1 VKQIK
6 EILVNK
12 MMKIAKFFLLSVGL
26 FFAAS
31 AQAIL
36 PIQHWTTAQGVRVYF
51 VEAPTIPMLDV
62 QIDFDAGNRF
72 DKKEKAGVSDL
83 ANAMLG
89 KGIAAHGSSAGL
101 NESQIAEGFANL
113 GALRGGSASEDRAS
127 ITLRT
132 LSSEPERVEALSL
145 LAQLVAYPSFPEN
158 VLSREKERLMQAIKE
173 AETKPETIANKAFSS
188 LLYGNHPYG
197 FDGTTA
203 SIASISIAELKQF
216 YANYY
221 TRDRVVVSMV
231 GAISRAQAEKIAEQ
245 LTMNLKPKGILATPM
260 PAVVKPAAAD
270 KRIEHPASQSHIFV
284 GTTGIAR
291 GNPDYFSLLVANYS
305 LGGGGFVSRLY
316 KEVRENRGLAYSV
329 YSYFGIQSQEGPFTI
344 GLQTKREET
353 ANALNIVKD
362 TLSKF
367 VDGGPTAEE
376 TDAAKSN
383 LIGGFALRIDNN
395 RKILD
400 NVAAVG
406 FYQLPLDYLDTW
418 TSKIQSVTREQAH
431 AAFRKYVDPKQMVTV
446 VVGNAK

>member
-1 VKQIK
+1 M
-6 EILVNK
+6 
-12 MMKIAKFFLLSVGL
+12 MMKMTKFFVFVCS
-26 FFAAS
+26 FFLAA
-31 AQAIL
+31 AAHAIL
-36 PIQHWTTAQGVRVYF
+36 PIQQWTTSQGVRVYF
-51 VEAPTIPMLDV
+51 VEAPTIPMLDIQV
-62 QIDFDAGNRF
+62 DFDAGNRF
-72 DKKEKAGVSDL
+72 DVKEKSGVAAL
-83 ANAMLG
+83 ANGMLG
-89 KGIAAHGSSAGL
+89 KGVLAHGGGAGL
-101 NESQIAEGFANL
+101 NESQVAEGFANL
-113 GALRGGSASEDRAS
+113 GALRGGGASEDRAS

-132 LSSEPERVEALSL
+132 LTSDAERVEALAL
-145 LAQLVAYPSFPEN
+145 FAKLIAYPSFPEV
-158 VLSREKERLMQAIKE
+158 VLSREKERLIQSIKE
-173 AETKPETIANKAFSS
+173 AETKPETIANQTFSS

-197 FDGTTA
+197 FDETV
-203 SIASISIAELKQF
+203 ASISAISIADLKQF
-216 YANYY
+216 YTNYY

-245 LTMNLKPKGILATPM
+245 LTANLKPKGIATTKL
-260 PAVVKPAAAD
+260 PAVVKSKGAD

-291 GNPDYFSLLVANYS
+291 GNPDYFALLVANYS

-353 ANALNIVKD
+353 ANALNIVKE
-362 TLSKF
+362 TLATF
-367 VDGGPTAEE
+367 VAGGPTAEE

-383 LIGGFALRIDNN
+383 LVGGFALRIDNN

-400 NVAAVG
+400 NVAAIG

-418 TSKIQSVTREQAH
+418 AKNIQAVTRDQAH

>member
-1 VKQIK
+1 VSQANKTM
-6 EILVNK
+6 K
-12 MMKIAKFFLLSVGL
+12 MMKPILVLVGL
-26 FFAAS
+26 LITAS
-31 AQAIL
+31 VQAIL
-36 PIQHWTTAQGVRVYF
+36 PIQHWKTAQGVRVYF

-62 QIDFDAGNRF
+62 QVDFDAGNRF

-83 ANAMLG
+83 ANSMLG
-89 KGIAAHGSSAGL
+89 KGIAAHGGIAGL

-113 GALRGGSASEDRAS
+113 GALRGGGASEDRAS

-132 LSSEPERVEALSL
+132 LSSEPERVQALAL
-145 LAQLVAYPSFPEN
+145 LAQLISYPSFPEG
-158 VLSREKERLMQAIKE
+158 VLSREKERLIQAIKE
-173 AETKPETIANKAFSS
+173 AETKPETIANQTFSS
-188 LLYGNHPYG
+188 LLYGSHPYG
-197 FDGTTA
+197 FDGTA
-203 SIASISIAELKQF
+203 ASISAISIADLKQF

-231 GAISRAQAEKIAEQ
+231 GAISRSQAEKIAEQ
-245 LTMNLKPKGILATPM
+245 LTINLKPKGIAAMPM
-260 PAVVKPAAAD
+260 QAILKPVAAD

-291 GNPDYFSLLVANYS
+291 GNPDYFALLVANYS

-353 ANALNIVKD
+353 ANALNVVKD

-367 VDGGPTAEE
+367 VEGGPTAEE
-376 TDAAKSN
+376 TEAAKSN
-383 LIGGFALRIDNN
+383 LVGGFSLRIDNN

-406 FYQLPLDYLDTW
+406 FYQLPIDYLDTW
-418 TSKIQSVTREQAH
+418 TSKIQSVTRDQAQV
-431 AAFRKYVDPKQMVTV
+431 AFRKYVDPKQLVTV

>member
-1 VKQIK
+1 MMKM
-6 EILVNK
+6 K
-12 MMKIAKFFLLSVGL
+12 MMMKPILFVCSLFL
-26 FFAAS
+26 AAS

-36 PIQHWTTAQGVRVYF
+36 PIQHWATAQGVRVYF

-83 ANAMLG
+83 ANGMLG
-89 KGIAAHGSSAGL
+89 KGISAHGTVVGL

-132 LSSEPERVEALSL
+132 LSSETERVAALTL
-145 LAQLVAYPSFPEN
+145 LAQLIAYPNFPEG
-158 VLSREKERLMQAIKE
+158 VLNREKERLIQAIKE
-173 AETKPETIANKAFSS
+173 AETKPETIANKTFTT

-197 FDGTTA
+197 FDGTAA
-203 SIASISIAELKQF
+203 SIASISIADLKQF

-245 LTMNLKPKGILATPM
+245 LTVNLKPKGIAATPM
-260 PAVVKPAAAD
+260 QAVVKPAAAD

-291 GNPDYFSLLVANYS
+291 GNPDYFALLVANYS

-353 ANALNIVKD
+353 GNALNIVRD

-367 VDGGPTAEE
+367 VESGPTAEE

-383 LIGGFALRIDNN
+383 LTGGFALRIDNN

-400 NVAAVG
+400 NVAAIG
-406 FYQLPLDYLDTW
+406 FYQLPIDYLETW
-418 TSKIQSVTREQAH
+418 TSKIQSVTREQAFT
-431 AAFRKYVDPKQMVTV
+431 AFKKYVDPKQMVTV

>member
-1 VKQIK
+1 
-6 EILVNK
+6 VNQ
-12 MMKIAKFFLLSVGL
+12 MMKLMKPIAVLFGLLLST
-26 FFAAS
+26 S

-62 QIDFDAGNRF
+62 QVDFDAGNRF

-83 ANAMLG
+83 ANAILG
-89 KGIAAHGSSAGL
+89 KGIAAHGNAAGL

-145 LAQLVAYPSFPEN
+145 LAQLIAYPSFPEN
-158 VLSREKERLMQAIKE
+158 VLSREKERLIQAIKE
-173 AETKPETIANKAFSS
+173 AETKPETIANKTYSA

-197 FDGTTA
+197 FDGTAA
-203 SIASISIAELKQF
+203 SIAAISIADLKQF

-245 LTMNLKPKGILATPM
+245 LTVNLKPKGI
-260 PAVVKPAAAD
+260 AVSPLQAVLKPATTD

-284 GTTGIAR
+284 GTTGVAR
-291 GNPDYFSLLVANYS
+291 GNPDYFALLVANYT

-353 ANALNIVKD
+353 GNALNVVKD
-362 TLSKF
+362 TLNKF
-367 VDGGPTAEE
+367 VETGPTPEE
-376 TDAAKSN
+376 TAAAKSN
-383 LIGGFALRIDNN
+383 LVGGFSLRIDNN

-406 FYQLPLDYLDTW
+406 FYKLPIDYLDTW
-418 TSKIQSVTREQAH
+418 TSKIQSVTRDQAH
-431 AAFRKYVDPKQMVTV
+431 AAFRKYVDPKQLVTV

>member
-1 VKQIK
+1 
-6 EILVNK
+6 
-12 MMKIAKFFLLSVGL
+12 MMNLFKPIAFLLGLVITASV
-26 FFAAS
+26 
-31 AQAIL
+31 QAIL

-62 QIDFDAGNRF
+62 QVDFDAGNRF

-89 KGIAAHGSSAGL
+89 KGVLAHDSTAGL

-113 GALRGGSASEDRAS
+113 GALRGGGASDDRAS

-132 LSSEPERVEALSL
+132 LSSEPERTEALAL
-145 LAQLVAYPSFPEN
+145 LTKLIAFPSFPES
-158 VLSREKERLMQAIKE
+158 VLSREKERLIQAIKE
-173 AETKPETIANKAFSS
+173 AETKPETIANKTYSS
-188 LLYGNHPYG
+188 LIYGGHPYG
-197 FDGTTA
+197 FDGTVA
-203 SIASISIAELKQF
+203 SITAVSIADLKQF

-231 GAISRAQAEKIAEQ
+231 GAVSRAQAEKIAEQ
-245 LTMNLKPKGILATPM
+245 LTVNLKPKGITASPLPTI
-260 PAVVKPAAAD
+260 VKPAAMD
-270 KRIEHPASQSHIFV
+270 KRVEHPASQSHIFV

-291 GNPDYFSLLVANYS
+291 GNPDYFALLVANYT

-353 ANALNIVKD
+353 GNALNVVKD
-362 TLSKF
+362 TLGKF
-367 VDGGPTAEE
+367 VEAGPTSEE

-383 LIGGFALRIDNN
+383 LVGGFSLRIDNN

-406 FYQLPLDYLDTW
+406 FYKLPIDYLDTW
-418 TSKIQSVTREQAH
+418 TSKIQSVTRDQAH
-431 AAFRKYVDPKQMVTV
+431 AAFRKYVDPKQLVTV

>member
-1 VKQIK
+1 MIK
-6 EILVNK
+6 TLK
-12 MMKIAKFFLLSVGL
+12 PLLLLLGL
-26 FFAAS
+26 FFAVS

-36 PIQHWTTAQGVRVYF
+36 PIQHWTTSQGVRVYF

-62 QIDFDAGNRF
+62 QVDFDAGNRF

-89 KGIAAHGSSAGL
+89 KGVAAHGGAVGL

-132 LSSEPERVEALSL
+132 LSSEPERVEALAL
-145 LAQLVAYPSFPEN
+145 LAQIIAYPNFPEG
-158 VLSREKERLMQAIKE
+158 VLSREKERLIQAIKE
-173 AETKPETIANKAFSS
+173 AETKPETIAGKTFSA

-197 FDGTTA
+197 FDGTAA
-203 SIASISIAELKQF
+203 SIASITIADLKQF

-245 LTMNLKPKGILATPM
+245 LTNNLKPKGIAASAL
-260 PAVVKPAAAD
+260 PAIRKPAAID
-270 KRIEHPASQSHIFV
+270 KRIEHPASQSHISI
-284 GTTGIAR
+284 GTTGVAR
-291 GNPDYFSLLVANYS
+291 GNPDYFALLVANYT

-316 KEVRENRGLAYSV
+316 KEVREKRGLAYSV
-329 YSYFGIQSQEGPFTI
+329 YSYFGIQSQEGPFAI

-353 ANALNIVKD
+353 ATALTVVKD
-362 TLSKF
+362 TLSQF
-367 VDGGPTAEE
+367 VEEGPTVEE

-383 LIGGFALRIDNN
+383 LVGGFSLRIDNN

-406 FYQLPLDYLDTW
+406 FYNLPLEYLDTW
-418 TSKIQSVTREQAH
+418 TSKIQSVTRDQAH
-431 AAFRKYVDPKQMVTV
+431 AAFRKYVDPKQLVTV

>member
-1 VKQIK
+1 MIS
-6 EILVNK
+6 
-12 MMKIAKFFLLSVGL
+12 MMNLFKPIAFLLGL
-26 FFAAS
+26 VITAS

-62 QIDFDAGNRF
+62 QVDFDAGNRF

-89 KGIAAHGSSAGL
+89 KGVLAHDSAAGL

-113 GALRGGSASEDRAS
+113 GALRGGGASDDRAS

-132 LSSEPERVEALSL
+132 LSSEPERTEALAL
-145 LAQLVAYPSFPEN
+145 LTKLIAFPSFPES
-158 VLSREKERLMQAIKE
+158 VLSREKERLIQAIKE
-173 AETKPETIANKAFSS
+173 AETKPETIANKTYSS
-188 LLYGNHPYG
+188 LIYGGHPYG
-197 FDGTTA
+197 FDGTVA
-203 SIASISIAELKQF
+203 SITAVSIADLKQF

-245 LTMNLKPKGILATPM
+245 LTANLKSKGITASPM
-260 PAVVKPAAAD
+260 PAIVKPAAVD
-270 KRIEHPASQSHIFV
+270 KRVEHPASQSHIFV

-291 GNPDYFSLLVANYS
+291 GNPDYFALLVANYT

-353 ANALNIVKD
+353 GNALNVVKE
-362 TLSKF
+362 TLGKF
-367 VDGGPTAEE
+367 VETGPTPDE

-383 LIGGFALRIDNN
+383 LVGGFSLRIDNN

-406 FYQLPLDYLDTW
+406 FYKLPIDYLDTW
-418 TSKIQSVTREQAH
+418 TSKIQLVTRDQAH
-431 AAFRKYVDPKQMVTV
+431 AAFRKYVDPKQLVTV

>member
-1 VKQIK
+1 
-6 EILVNK
+6 
-12 MMKIAKFFLLSVGL
+12 MMKFLKPIAFLFGL
-26 FFAAS
+26 LLTAS

-36 PIQHWTTAQGVRVYF
+36 PIQHWTTSQGVRVYF

-62 QIDFDAGNRF
+62 QVDFDAGNRF

-89 KGIAAHGSSAGL
+89 KGTSAHGSIAGL

-132 LSSEPERVEALSL
+132 LSSEPERVEALAL
-145 LAQLVAYPSFPEN
+145 LALLIAYPSFPEG
-158 VLSREKERLMQAIKE
+158 VLSREKERLIQAIKE
-173 AETKPETIANKAFSS
+173 AETKPETIANKTYSA

-197 FDGTTA
+197 FDGTSA
-203 SIASISIAELKQF
+203 SIAAISIADLKQF

-231 GAISRAQAEKIAEQ
+231 GAVSRAQAEKIAEQ
-245 LTMNLKPKGILATPM
+245 LTMNLKPKGIASAPM
-260 PAVVKPAAAD
+260 AAIAKPAAAD
-270 KRIEHPASQSHIFV
+270 KRVEHPASQSHIFV

-291 GNPDYFSLLVANYS
+291 GNPDYFALLVANYT

-316 KEVRENRGLAYSV
+316 KEVREKRGLAYSV

-344 GLQTKREET
+344 GLQTKRDET
-353 ANALNIVKD
+353 ANALNVVKD

-367 VDGGPTAEE
+367 VETGPTLEE

-383 LIGGFALRIDNN
+383 LVGGFSLRIDNN

-406 FYQLPLDYLDTW
+406 FYKLPIDYLDTW
-418 TSKIQSVTREQAH
+418 TGKIQSVTREQAH
-431 AAFRKYVDPKQMVTV
+431 AAFRKYVDPKQLVTV

>member
-1 VKQIK
+1 
-6 EILVNK
+6 VNP
-12 MMKIAKFFLLSVGL
+12 MMKLFKPLAFLLGL
-26 FFAAS
+26 LLTAS

-62 QIDFDAGNRF
+62 QVDFDAGNRF

-89 KGIAAHGSSAGL
+89 KGVAAHGNAAGL

-132 LSSEPERVEALSL
+132 LSSEPERVEALAL
-145 LAQLVAYPSFPEN
+145 LAQLIAYPSFPES
-158 VLSREKERLMQAIKE
+158 VLSREKERLIQAIKE
-173 AETKPETIANKAFSS
+173 AETKPETIANKTYAA

-197 FDGTTA
+197 FDSTVA
-203 SIASISIAELKQF
+203 SIAALSIADLKQF

-245 LTMNLKPKGILATPM
+245 LTINLKPKGIAASPLPSIA
-260 PAVVKPAAAD
+260 KPAATD

-291 GNPDYFSLLVANYS
+291 GNPDYFALLVANYS

-329 YSYFGIQSQEGPFTI
+329 YSYFG
-344 GLQTKREET
+344 LQTKREET
-353 ANALNIVKD
+353 GNALNVVKD
-362 TLSKF
+362 TLGKF
-367 VDGGPTAEE
+367 VETGPTVDE

-383 LIGGFALRIDNN
+383 LVGGFSLRIDNN

-406 FYQLPLDYLDTW
+406 FYKLPIDYLDTW
-418 TSKIQSVTREQAH
+418 TSKIQSVTRDQAH
-431 AAFRKYVDPKQMVTV
+431 AAFRKYVDPKQLVTV

>member
-1 VKQIK
+1 VSQINK
-6 EILVNK
+6 IMKTMKPILF
-12 MMKIAKFFLLSVGL
+12 AVGL
-26 FFAAS
+26 FLTATAH
-31 AQAIL
+31 AIL

-62 QIDFDAGNRF
+62 QVDFDAGNRF

-83 ANAMLG
+83 ANSMLG
-89 KGIAAHGSSAGL
+89 KGIAAHGGVAGL

-113 GALRGGSASEDRAS
+113 GALRGGGASEDRAS

-132 LSSEPERVEALSL
+132 LSSESERVQALAL
-145 LAQLVAYPSFPEN
+145 LAQLIAYPSFPES
-158 VLSREKERLMQAIKE
+158 VLSREKERLIQAIKE
-173 AETKPETIANKAFSS
+173 AETKPETIANQTFSS

-197 FDGTTA
+197 FDGTAA
-203 SIASISIAELKQF
+203 SIAAISIADLKQF

-221 TRDRVVVSMV
+221 TRDRVVISMV
-231 GAISRAQAEKIAEQ
+231 GAVNRSQAEKIADQ
-245 LTMNLKPKGILATPM
+245 LTINLKPKGIVASPM
-260 PAVVKPAAAD
+260 QAVLKPAAAD

-291 GNPDYFSLLVANYS
+291 GNPDYFALLVANYS

-329 YSYFGIQSQEGPFTI
+329 YSYFGIQSQKGPFTI

-353 ANALNIVKD
+353 TNALNVVKD

-367 VDGGPTAEE
+367 VEGGPTAEE
-376 TDAAKSN
+376 TEAAKSN
-383 LIGGFALRIDNN
+383 LVGGFALRIDNN

-406 FYQLPLDYLDTW
+406 FYQLPIDYLDTW
-418 TSKIQSVTREQAH
+418 TSKIQSVTRDQAQ

>member
-1 VKQIK
+1 
-6 EILVNK
+6 VNP
-12 MMKIAKFFLLSVGL
+12 MMKLLKPIAVLFGLLL
-26 FFAAS
+26 TAS

-62 QIDFDAGNRF
+62 QVDFDAGNRF

-89 KGIAAHGSSAGL
+89 KGIATHGSVAGL
-101 NESQIAEGFANL
+101 NESQVAEGFANL

-145 LAQLVAYPSFPEN
+145 LAQLIAYPSFPEN
-158 VLSREKERLMQAIKE
+158 VLSREKERLIQAIKE
-173 AETKPETIANKAFSS
+173 AETKPETIANKTYSE

-197 FDGTTA
+197 FDGTAA
-203 SIASISIAELKQF
+203 SIAAISINDLKQF

-245 LTMNLKPKGILATPM
+245 LTVNLKPKGIAASPLQ
-260 PAVVKPAAAD
+260 AVVKPAATD
-270 KRIEHPASQSHIFV
+270 RRIDHPASQSHIFV
-284 GTTGIAR
+284 GTTGVAR
-291 GNPDYFSLLVANYS
+291 GNPDYFALLVANYT

-353 ANALNIVKD
+353 GNALNVVKE
-362 TLSKF
+362 TLNKF
-367 VDGGPTAEE
+367 VEAGPSLEE

-383 LIGGFALRIDNN
+383 LIGGFSLRIDNN

-406 FYQLPLDYLDTW
+406 FYKLPIDYLDTW
-418 TSKIQSVTREQAH
+418 TSKIQSVTRDQAH
-431 AAFRKYVDPKQMVTV
+431 AAFRKYVDPKQLVTV

>member
-1 VKQIK
+1 
-6 EILVNK
+6 VNP
-12 MMKIAKFFLLSVGL
+12 MMKLLKPIAVLFGLLL
-26 FFAAS
+26 TAS

-62 QIDFDAGNRF
+62 QVDFDAGNRF

-89 KGIAAHGSSAGL
+89 KGIAAHGSVAGL
-101 NESQIAEGFANL
+101 NESQVAEGFANL

-145 LAQLVAYPSFPEN
+145 LAQLIAYPSFPEN
-158 VLSREKERLMQAIKE
+158 VLSREKERLIQAIKE
-173 AETKPETIANKAFSS
+173 AETKPETIANKTYSE

-197 FDGTTA
+197 FDGTAA
-203 SIASISIAELKQF
+203 SIAAISINDLKQF

-245 LTMNLKPKGILATPM
+245 LTVNLKPKGIAASPLQ
-260 PAVVKPAAAD
+260 AVVKPAATD
-270 KRIEHPASQSHIFV
+270 RRIEHPASQSHIFV
-284 GTTGIAR
+284 GTTGVAR
-291 GNPDYFSLLVANYS
+291 GNPDYFALLVANYT

-353 ANALNIVKD
+353 GNALNVVKD
-362 TLSKF
+362 TLNKF
-367 VDGGPTAEE
+367 VEAGPTLEE

-383 LIGGFALRIDNN
+383 LIGGFSLRIDNN

-406 FYQLPLDYLDTW
+406 FYKLPIDYLDTW
-418 TSKIQSVTREQAH
+418 TSKIQSVTRDQAH
-431 AAFRKYVDPKQMVTV
+431 AAFRKYVDPKQLVTV

>member
-1 VKQIK
+1 M
-6 EILVNK
+6 ND
-12 MMKIAKFFLLSVGL
+12 MMKTLKASLLAFGVL
-26 FFAAS
+26 FAAS

-62 QIDFDAGNRF
+62 QVDFDAGNRF
-72 DKKEKAGVSDL
+72 DRKEKAGVSDL
-83 ANAMLG
+83 ANGMLG
-89 KGIAAHGSSAGL
+89 KGTAAHGSVAGL
-101 NESQIAEGFANL
+101 SESQIAEGFANL

-132 LSSEPERVEALSL
+132 LSSDAERVEALAL
-145 LAQLVAYPSFPEN
+145 LAQLIAFPSFPEN
-158 VLSREKERLMQAIKE
+158 VLNREKERLIQAIKE
-173 AETKPETIANKAFSS
+173 AETKPETIANRTYSS

-197 FDGTTA
+197 FDGTAA
-203 SIASISIAELKQF
+203 SIASISVADLKQF

-221 TRDRVVVSMV
+221 TRDRAVVSMV

-245 LTMNLKPKGILATPM
+245 LTVNLKPKGIADSALPAIVKPLAT
-260 PAVVKPAAAD
+260 D
-270 KRIEHPASQSHIFV
+270 RRIEHPASQSHIFV

-291 GNPDYFSLLVANYS
+291 GNPDYFALLVANYS

-353 ANALNIVKD
+353 ANALNVVKD
-362 TLSKF
+362 TLGKF
-367 VDGGPTAEE
+367 VESGPSTEE

-383 LIGGFALRIDNN
+383 LIGGFSLRIDNN

-406 FYQLPLDYLDTW
+406 FYKLPLDYLDTW
-418 TSKIQSVTREQAH
+418 TSKIQSVTREQAF
-431 AAFRKYVDPKQMVTV
+431 AAFRKYVDPKQLVTV